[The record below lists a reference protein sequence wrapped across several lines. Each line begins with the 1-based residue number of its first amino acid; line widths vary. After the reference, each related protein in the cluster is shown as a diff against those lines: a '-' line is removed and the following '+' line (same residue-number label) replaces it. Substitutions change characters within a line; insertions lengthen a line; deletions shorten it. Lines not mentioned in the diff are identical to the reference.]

1 MGFHGYACGIDTY
14 SIDLVKDEC
23 DKNIFIRENKAL
35 WPYYV
40 IMLYNVFSELSTFLQ
55 TMLSEEWVFMLSIFF
70 SSFLLFLTGKLEKQR
85 KIIIVIGFETF

>member
-23 DKNIFIRENKAL
+23 DKNILYEKTRPCGL
-35 WPYYV
+35 
-40 IMLYNVFSELSTFLQ
+40 IMLRYNVFSELSTFLQ

-85 KIIIVIGFETF
+85 KIITVIGFETF